1 VQERV
6 VRAKLNEVAQ
16 QICPY
21 CWGILQ
27 EVFGGE
33 GSAKRIEEEQKAEHS
48 VWECWRLLERGES
61 VQQQLDSVRRWI
73 YYSREVDVCWK
84 CGMIQKLCEWESGE
98 QQQQQKCSWNNIVVP
113 VLYGLLE
120 AAAARRQLDGDRAD
134 TVLGRSGYDIGV
146 EESRE
151 NRDRRFGQWIGQKH
165 IGRRVLG
172 RVVSNGAAV
181 VVGAI
186 VAEAAV
192 AIE

>member
-1 VQERV
+1 
-6 VRAKLNEVAQ
+6 
-16 QICPY
+16 
-21 CWGILQ
+21 
-27 EVFGGE
+27 
-33 GSAKRIEEEQKAEHS
+33 
-48 VWECWRLLERGES
+48 
-61 VQQQLDSVRRWI
+61 
-73 YYSREVDVCWK
+73 
-84 CGMIQKLCEWESGE
+84 MIQKLCEWESGE

-192 AIE
+192 ATE